1 MIEPSVMNKRLGVRI
16 RELRESFHYTRE
28 RFAEICSISPHYLGE
43 IEAGKKMPG
52 SYIIAKIAVALGVSA
67 DYLLFGGDISTDPTP
82 LYEILSHL
90 TEREMDHARE
100 LLLLFVK
107 KSSDQKLLSSREEQ

>member
-1 MIEPSVMNKRLGVRI
+1 MIEQSLMNKRLGFRVRQ
-16 RELRESFHYTRE
+16 LRESFHDTRE
-28 RFAEICSISPHYLGE
+28 HFAEICSISPHYLGE

-52 SYIIAKIAVALGVSA
+52 SYILAKIAVALGVSA

-82 LYEILSHL
+82 LYEILSNL
-90 TEREMDHARE
+90 SPKEMDYARE

-107 KSSDQKLLSSREEQ
+107 KSVDETRAPHSSEE